1 MASKITMNPTRRQA
15 TIGMASLAASTGLGG
30 RARAVD
36 REAMIAAAK
45 KEGRVVVYSAYLSAN
60 THEPINKAFEAKY
73 GIKVENF
80 NARGNE
86 LRERIRVEQLTGR
99 FLGDV
104 QHNALTQTLVWAA
117 AENNIEKHGGLPGAA
132 RLNAEF
138 KPIADDFQ
146 VPIFTINY
154 GFLLNTAKVPMG
166 EEPKKWTDLLDP
178 KWKGKIL
185 FDDPR
190 TAGGGRVMFHQ
201 TMDKYGRS
209 FHEALA
215 KQAPEFSRDYGEAA
229 KRLARGEYSIYIPL
243 IFSQIQP
250 LKGLPVRYVIPE
262 DGVTYGSYTVS
273 ILKNPPHPNA
283 ARLLADFYLT
293 DEVQAIY
300 ANTGHGIVIEGLKAD
315 LSPEARAMA
324 NVKPLVEED
333 FTRIEKYLALAKEIY
348 G

>member
-1 MASKITMNPTRRQA
+1 MGLAA
-15 TIGMASLAASTGLGG
+15 LAASAG
-30 RARAVD
+30 RGARAQGAD
-36 REAMIAAAK
+36 REALIAAAK
-45 KEGRVVVYSAYLSAN
+45 KEGRVVVYSAYLSPT
-60 THEPINKAFEAKY
+60 THEPIAKAFDAKY
-73 GIKVENF
+73 GIKIENF

-104 QHNALTQTLVWAA
+104 QHNALTQTQMWAIGDH
-117 AENNIEKHGGLPGAA
+117 NIEPHGGLPGAA

-138 KPIADDFQ
+138 KPVADDMLA
-146 VPIFTINY
+146 PIFTINY
-154 GFLLNTAKVPMG
+154 GFLVNSIKVPMG

-201 TMDKYGRS
+201 TMDKYGRAY
-209 FHEALA
+209 HEALA

-229 KRLARGEYSIYIPL
+229 KRLARGEFAIYIPL
-243 IFSQIQP
+243 ILSQFMP

-262 DGVTYGSYTVS
+262 DGVTYGSYAVS
-273 ILKNPPHPNA
+273 ILRNPPHPNA

-300 ANTGHGIVIEGLKAD
+300 ARTGHGIVIDGLVAD
-315 LSPEARAMA
+315 LSPEAREMA
-324 NVKPLVEED
+324 NVKPLIEED
-333 FTRIEKYLALAKEIY
+333 FTRIEQYLALAKEIY